1 VSRRRRK
8 LPAEPVQAHIESLS
22 HDGRG
27 VARVDGKV
35 TFIDGAL
42 PGETVMFR
50 YTGRRRSNDEGSVV
64 EVMNA
69 SPDRVTPR
77 CAHFDRCGGCSLQHL
92 EPEAQVAAKQQ
103 MLVEQLLRIGKVEA
117 RQILPPLIGP
127 RWGYRHK
134 ARLGVRFVRGKGR
147 VLAGFREKH
156 SGFIVDMQRCEV
168 LHPAIGERI
177 QDIATLV
184 QSLQACRLVPQVEVA
199 VGDTVAALIFRHL
212 EPLCDEDCARLS
224 AFGEQTGL
232 HIYLQPKGPDSVH
245 LLWPEQSRLSYRQP
259 DFDLEFVF
267 LPTDFTQVNTELNRE
282 MVRQALALLEP
293 WPEDRVLDLF
303 CGIGNFSLPLARQAG
318 EVVGVEGDAGLVQRA
333 GENAV
338 RNGLENIAFHV
349 ADLTQD
355 TARASWGTGGFDK
368 ILLDPPRSGALEI
381 LPQLA
386 ALQAGRIVYVSCN
399 PATLARDAGELV
411 NRHGYRLLSA
421 GVMDMFPHTA
431 HVESVALFERC

>member
-1 VSRRRRK
+1 VSRRRKK

-27 VARVDGKV
+27 VARIDGKV

-50 YTGRRRSNDEGSVV
+50 YTGYRRSNDKGSVV
-64 EVMNA
+64 EVMTA
-69 SPDRVTPR
+69 SRDRVPPR
-77 CAHFDRCGGCSLQHL
+77 CAHFDQCGGCSLQHL

-103 MLVEQLLRIGKVEA
+103 MLVEQLQRIGKVEA
-117 RQILPPLIGP
+117 RQILAPLIGP

-134 ARLGVRFVRGKGR
+134 ARLGVRFVKGKGR

-168 LHPAIGERI
+168 LHPAVGERI
-177 QDIATLV
+177 LAIATLV

-199 VGDTVAALIFRHL
+199 VGDTAAALIFRHL
-212 EPLCDEDCARLS
+212 EPLSEEDCARLA

-245 LLWPEQSRLSYRQP
+245 LLWPEHSRLSYRLP

-267 LPTDFTQVNTELNRE
+267 LPTDFTQVNTELNRV
-282 MVRQALALLEP
+282 MVQQALALLDPRPKE
-293 WPEDRVLDLF
+293 RVLDLF
-303 CGIGNFSLPLARQAG
+303 CGIGNFSLPLARLAG
-318 EVVGVEGDAGLVQRA
+318 EVIGVEGDAGLVQRA

-338 RNGLENIAFHV
+338 RNGVENVAFHV

-355 TARASWGTGGFDK
+355 MTRAAWGVGGFDK

-386 ALQAGRIVYVSCN
+386 ALQAARVVYVSCN

-411 NRHGYRLLSA
+411 NSHGYRLISA

-431 HVESVALFERC
+431 HVESIALFER

>member
-1 VSRRRRK
+1 MSRRRKR
-8 LPAEPVQAHIESLS
+8 LPVEPVEARIESLS

-42 PGETVMFR
+42 PGETVLFR
-50 YTGRRRSNDEGSVV
+50 YTGRRRSNDEGCVV
-64 EVMNA
+64 DVMIA
-69 SPDRVTPR
+69 SSERVTPR
-77 CAHFDRCGGCSLQHL
+77 CTHFDQCGGCSLQHL

-103 MLVEQLLRIGKVEA
+103 MLVEQLRRIGGVEA
-117 RQILPPLIGP
+117 QEFLPPLIGP

-134 ARLGVRFVRGKGR
+134 ARLGARFVKAKGR
-147 VLAGFREKH
+147 VLVGFREKH
-156 SGFIVDMQRCEV
+156 SSFIVDMQRCDV
-168 LHPAIGERI
+168 LHPTVGEHVGEL
-177 QDIATLV
+177 AELV
-184 QSLQACRLVPQVEVA
+184 QSLQACRLIPQVEVA
-199 VGDTVAALIFRHL
+199 IGDAVAALIFRHL
-212 EPLCDEDCARLS
+212 EPLCEEDCSRLA
-224 AFGEQTGL
+224 AFGEQSGL

-267 LPTDFTQVNTELNRE
+267 LPADFTQVNTELNRD
-282 MVRQALALLEP
+282 MVRQAVALLDPRPDE
-293 WPEDRVLDLF
+293 RVLDLF
-303 CGIGNFSLPLARQAG
+303 CGIGNFSLPLARLAG
-318 EVVGVEGDAGLVQRA
+318 EVVGVEGDAGLVRRA

-338 RNGLENIAFHV
+338 RNGVENAVFHV

-355 TARASWGTGGFDK
+355 MTQASWARGGFDK

-386 ALQAGRIVYVSCN
+386 ALKAEKILYVSCN

-411 NRHGYRLLSA
+411 NTHGYQLVSA

-431 HVESVALFERC
+431 HVESIAVFKQ